1 MSRVEYQ
8 GVAKRFGEVVALRDF
23 DLDVPDGAFLVMLG
37 PSGCGKTT
45 ALRILAGLELPDA
58 GKVLLGER
66 DVTRLQPRDRDVA
79 GHVVAG
85 VQIRNWVKL
94 ASLHY
99 ALVPPIGA
107 FTGSPEG
114 EATGLSTGSPEET
127 TGLAPSGAVE
137 PGSADLAARRR
148 CCFSCCRVF
157 RESSF

>member
-1 MSRVEYQ
+1 MGTETRRRHAPADASR
-8 GVAKRFGEVVALRDF
+8 ALDRPAPAPPTLRNAISARASQWSDK
-23 DLDVPDGAFLVMLG
+23 
-37 PSGCGKTT
+37 PSEWPG
-45 ALRILAGLELPDA
+45 
-58 GKVLLGER
+58 
-66 DVTRLQPRDRDVA
+66 QPRDRDVA